1 MLAAVFRDR
10 MTTGQSF
17 EGPNQ
22 YRQGFFNEVIEIAT
36 KVCFLVSLPFQR
48 MTSGCLEVRERMCAS
63 INENRRPSCI

>member
-48 MTSGCLEVRERMCAS
+48 MTSDCFEVRE
-63 INENRRPSCI
+63 